1 MSKVREKMS
10 LSKEIFD
17 LEDILLKLSNWNDGL
32 DFLVS
37 YYSWRDPDLEYLLE
51 NYNATSA
58 LFWAFQRDFEQLT
71 KECLDKLEEMMKK
84 NSKKV
89 KEIERIIEEFEL

>member
-37 YYSWRDPDLEYLLE
+37 YYSWKDPDIEDLLE

-58 LFWAFQRDFEQLT
+58 LFWAFLRDFEQLT
-71 KECLDKLEEMMKK
+71 KESLDKVEEMMKK

-89 KEIERIIEEFEL
+89 KEMEKIFEEFEL